1 VVAALGSHGRGHRF
15 DTCRAHHLFPQVGR
29 GPRTQPPAFIAWRQ
43 VVGQHEPP
51 LGAPGGPKRRAAV
64 LIILAVELTA
74 RLWLLVGADQ
84 VAAGKDR
91 AAKMISGVPG

>member
-1 VVAALGSHGRGHRF
+1 MSHHSARRVDLSVA
-15 DTCRAHHLFPQVGR
+15 
-29 GPRTQPPAFIAWRQ
+29 
-43 VVGQHEPP
+43 
-51 LGAPGGPKRRAAV
+51 AAV

-74 RLWLLVGADQ
+74 RLWLLAGADQ